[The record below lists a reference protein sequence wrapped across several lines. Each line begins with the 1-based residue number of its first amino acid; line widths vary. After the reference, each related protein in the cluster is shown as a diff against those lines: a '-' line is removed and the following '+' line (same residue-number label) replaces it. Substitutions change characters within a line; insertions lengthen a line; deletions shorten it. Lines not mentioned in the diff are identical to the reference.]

1 VYAAI
6 TPSEIPSGLVTAID
20 SAAAEA
26 TAGVLCVL
34 THLNADTLPY
44 EPAGERPAVEPVSG
58 DQLRVLQDAHI
69 KFTGQPVAVVVAETQ
84 ALAEYGA
91 SLVAVSYA
99 AEASGRVRFDAS
111 LARPTSDAA
120 AKRGRGPESRVGDPE
135 AALAGADVRVD
146 ADYLQSRE
154 QHNAM
159 EPHATIAFWEDERL
173 TLWSKSQWVGNERD
187 EIGRRFGIDPD
198 RIRVINPFVG
208 GAFGSAL
215 RTWPHVTLAAMAA
228 RRVSR
233 PVRLEL
239 TRRQLSTSVGFRA
252 EARQHVALGADRDG
266 RLVAMVH
273 EVVGQTSTYEEFA
286 EPVLGPAGST
296 YACPNRLTRYRL
308 VEMNVNTPCPMRG
321 PGWATGLIAQE
332 IAMDELATRL
342 RIDPIELRLRNYAD
356 RDPKKDLP
364 WSSKALK
371 ACYRLGAE
379 RFGWHARR
387 PDPGSTRR
395 GRELVGYG
403 MATAIYPASR
413 YPTDASATLF
423 ADGSAVVR
431 CATTD
436 MGPGTYTA
444 ATQVAADALLLQIR
458 RVRFELGDSS
468 LPSAQEHGGSTT
480 LASVGSAVVAVC
492 AALKQKL
499 NNLRSTLDVDVVG
512 DAEVLRRA
520 GLDRLEARA
529 SSAPGDE
536 SEAYAMHGFG
546 AVFAEVHVDPDLG
559 TIRVP
564 RVIGAYD
571 AGRIVN
577 PKLAHSQCV
586 GGMVGGIG
594 MALLEEAEWDEHLGR
609 VTNATLAEYL
619 VPVCA
624 DVRELDAVFVSSD
637 DTIMN
642 PLGVKGV
649 AELGLCGVAPAIANA
664 VWHATGK
671 RVRDL
676 PITPSRMLRN

>member
-1 VYAAI
+1 
-6 TPSEIPSGLVTAID
+6 
-20 SAAAEA
+20 
-26 TAGVLCVL
+26 
-34 THLNADTLPY
+34 
-44 EPAGERPAVEPVSG
+44 
-58 DQLRVLQDAHI
+58 
-69 KFTGQPVAVVVAETQ
+69 
-84 ALAEYGA
+84 
-91 SLVAVSYA
+91 
-99 AEASGRVRFDAS
+99 
-111 LARPTSDAA
+111 
-120 AKRGRGPESRVGDPE
+120 
-135 AALAGADVRVD
+135 
-146 ADYLQSRE
+146 
-154 QHNAM
+154 
-159 EPHATIAFWEDERL
+159 
-173 TLWSKSQWVGNERD
+173 
-187 EIGRRFGIDPD
+187 
-198 RIRVINPFVG
+198 
-208 GAFGSAL
+208 
-215 RTWPHVTLAAMAA
+215 
-228 RRVSR
+228 
-233 PVRLEL
+233 
-239 TRRQLSTSVGFRA
+239 
-252 EARQHVALGADRDG
+252 
-266 RLVAMVH
+266 
-273 EVVGQTSTYEEFA
+273 
-286 EPVLGPAGST
+286 
-296 YACPNRLTRYRL
+296 
-308 VEMNVNTPCPMRG
+308 MNVNTPCPMRG

-444 ATQVAADALLLQIR
+444 ATQVAADALLLPIG

-546 AVFAEVHVDPDLG
+546 AVFVEVHVDPDLG